1 MTRAVGVQLFYPELV
16 LTSMLHTYKTN
27 PGDVAGYRGPKG
39 IVGVGIILLVSLT
52 SAMGVI
58 LRK

>member
-1 MTRAVGVQLFYPELV
+1 MFLPYATYHG
-16 LTSMLHTYKTN
+16 TYKTN

-52 SAMGVI
+52 SAIGVI